1 MSEILAFAEASASDP
16 KLSAEPVPD
25 TEAGDTT
32 ITPEDPTAA
41 SSEKEMNA
49 QKAAPDSD
57 TGSAHSDSRSGS
69 SEQNAPASSEST
81 FYQEK
86 ISESTDSS
94 TQNQQV
100 SDDTVSSGSDEFD
113 SKDFTSENSASSDDS
128 EKDPFTGEKKSSHRR
143 VFHTAK
149 ELNYLREKYILEKI
163 PDDQLLEYLKLDEK
177 RHELQVQE
185 RNIREKRIMNAFM
198 LTVILA
204 AIVAVV
210 YSLHEN
216 PTVLISI
223 LYIGGILAGVH
234 VWNKKK

>member
-1 MSEILAFAEASASDP
+1 MSEILAFSESAGSDP
-16 KLSAEPVPD
+16 KLSTEPVSESVNIHTPTDVPLQETPD
-25 TEAGDTT
+25 PKPDSPETISEDGSEQMTHESASEAEN
-32 ITPEDPTAA
+32 I
-41 SSEKEMNA
+41 SSEEKKNTYT
-49 QKAAPDSD
+49 DF
-57 TGSAHSDSRSGS
+57 S
-69 SEQNAPASSEST
+69 SE
-81 FYQEK
+81 
-86 ISESTDSS
+86 
-94 TQNQQV
+94 
-100 SDDTVSSGSDEFD
+100 
-113 SKDFTSENSASSDDS
+113 DFESSDDS
-128 EKDPFTGEKKSSHRR
+128 EKDPFTEEKKSSHRR
-143 VFHTAK
+143 IFHTAK

-163 PDDQLLEYLKLDEK
+163 PDDQLLEYLKLEEK

>member
-25 TEAGDTT
+25 TEAGHTT
-32 ITPEDPTAA
+32 ITPEDPTAT

-57 TGSAHSDSRSGS
+57 TGSAHSDSKSGS
-69 SEQNAPASSEST
+69 SKQNAPASSEST

-86 ISESTDSS
+86 ISEATGSS
-94 TQNQQV
+94 TQNQQASV
-100 SDDTVSSGSDEFD
+100 DTVSSGSDEFD

-149 ELNYLREKYILEKI
+149 ELWKKFRMTSFS
-163 PDDQLLEYLKLDEK
+163 
-177 RHELQVQE
+177 
-185 RNIREKRIMNAFM
+185 NI
-198 LTVILA
+198 
-204 AIVAVV
+204 
-210 YSLHEN
+210 
-216 PTVLISI
+216 
-223 LYIGGILAGVH
+223 
-234 VWNKKK
+234 

>member
-25 TEAGDTT
+25 TEAGHTT
-32 ITPEDPTAA
+32 ITPEDPTAT

-57 TGSAHSDSRSGS
+57 TGSAHSDSKSGS

-86 ISESTDSS
+86 ISEATGSS
-94 TQNQQV
+94 TQNQQA

-113 SKDFTSENSASSDDS
+113 SKNFTSENSASSDDS

-149 ELNYLREKYILEKI
+149 ELNYLR
-163 PDDQLLEYLKLDEK
+163 
-177 RHELQVQE
+177 
-185 RNIREKRIMNAFM
+185 
-198 LTVILA
+198 
-204 AIVAVV
+204 
-210 YSLHEN
+210 
-216 PTVLISI
+216 
-223 LYIGGILAGVH
+223 
-234 VWNKKK
+234 

>member
-1 MSEILAFAEASASDP
+1 MSEILAFAEAAASDP
-16 KLSAEPVPD
+16 KLSTEPVPNA
-25 TEAGDTT
+25 EAGHTT
-32 ITPEDPTAA
+32 TTPENPTAT
-41 SSEKEMNA
+41 SSEKEMPA
-49 QKAAPDSD
+49 QEVSPDSD
-57 TGSAHSDSRSGS
+57 TGSVLSDSGSGS
-69 SEQNAPASSEST
+69 SGKNAPDSSEST
-81 FYQEK
+81 FYQENV
-86 ISESTDSS
+86 SEDTGSS
-94 TQNQQV
+94 TQNQQSSEDTFS
-100 SDDTVSSGSDEFD
+100 SDSDEFD
-113 SKDFTSENSASSDDS
+113 TENFTSENSDSSDDS

-163 PDDQLLEYLKLDEK
+163 PDDQLLEYLKLEEK

-198 LTVILA
+198 LAAILI

-210 YSLHEN
+210 YLLHEN

>member
-16 KLSAEPVPD
+16 KLSADPVPD
-25 TEAGDTT
+25 TEAGHTTTDTLK
-32 ITPEDPTAA
+32 TPSA
-41 SSEKEMNA
+41 SSEKEA
-49 QKAAPDSD
+49 TAPKSAPDSD
-57 TGSAHSDSRSGS
+57 TGSVISDSESDS
-69 SEQNAPASSEST
+69 SEKSAP
-81 FYQEK
+81 
-86 ISESTDSS
+86 D
-94 TQNQQV
+94 N
-100 SDDTVSSGSDEFD
+100 SGSDEFD
-113 SKDFTSENSASSDDS
+113 TEDFTSESFDSSDDS
-128 EKDPFTGEKKSSHRR
+128 EKDPFTGEKKSSRR
-143 VFHTAK
+143 IFHTAK

-163 PDDQLLEYLKLDEK
+163 PDDQLLEYLKLEEK